1 MNSAAVDV
9 ELPPWVCTPTGGDP
23 LTLPVLVIN
32 RVFQPIRITSAR
44 RAIRLLYT
52 GTARALTEDG
62 ELLDFGAW
70 LRLPVREGRD
80 DVLPIVNG
88 ALRVPRIVHLVR
100 YARMRRPTIRLT
112 RRNLMLRDGYTC
124 QYCSRRR
131 PVRELDIDHVL
142 PRSRGGEDS
151 WTNLVTA
158 CQPCNR
164 RKGRRTPAE
173 ANMPLRKRPGAP
185 RWSASAQLLTGT
197 PRRYKEWEPFLEAS

>member
-1 MNSAAVDV
+1 MISAALDV
-9 ELPPWVCTPTGGDP
+9 ELPPWVCAPSAGDP
-23 LTLPVLVIN
+23 LALPVLVIN

-44 RAIRLLYT
+44 RAVRLLYT
-52 GTARALTEDG
+52 GTAHALTEDG
-62 ELLDFGAW
+62 ELLDFRAW
-70 LRLPVREGRD
+70 LSLPVREGRD
-80 DVLPIVNG
+80 DALPIVNG

-124 QYCSRRR
+124 QYCLRRR

-164 RKGRRTPAE
+164 RKGRRTPSE
-173 ANMPLRKRPGAP
+173 ANMPLRRRPVAP
-185 RWSASAQLLTGT
+185 RWSTAAQLLAGT
-197 PRRYKEWEPFLEAS
+197 ARRYREWEPFLEAC